1 MSLVSL
7 VYDRQLVGSVEG
19 QGCGLELVWGC
30 VFTSGGLQ
38 GYVWKVRAPVG
49 KTGASDK
56 YQQVKIWGTLL
67 HGWQI
72 PGCPM
77 EVLVI
82 WKKGGSRSILKAIML
97 ERLTEER
104 MWREVRGTLATAGMG

>member
-49 KTGASDK
+49 KTGASD
-56 YQQVKIWGTLL
+56 
-67 HGWQI
+67 
-72 PGCPM
+72 
-77 EVLVI
+77 
-82 WKKGGSRSILKAIML
+82 
-97 ERLTEER
+97 
-104 MWREVRGTLATAGMG
+104 

>member
-7 VYDRQLVGSVEG
+7 VYDRQLVGSAEG

-30 VFTSGGLQ
+30 IFTSGGLQ
-38 GYVWKVRAPVG
+38 GYVWEVRAPVG

-67 HGWQI
+67 SWVADSRLPHGSLSNL
-72 PGCPM
+72 
-77 EVLVI
+77 EE
-82 WKKGGSRSILKAIML
+82 GGSRSNFESHYA
-97 ERLTEER
+97 
-104 MWREVRGTLATAGMG
+104 READ